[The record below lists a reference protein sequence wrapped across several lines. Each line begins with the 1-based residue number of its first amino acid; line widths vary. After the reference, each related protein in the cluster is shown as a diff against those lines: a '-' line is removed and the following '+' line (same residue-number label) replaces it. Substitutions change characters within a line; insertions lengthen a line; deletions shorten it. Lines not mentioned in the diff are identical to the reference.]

1 MRQTNSMAP
10 WFQFRLESRES
21 LIVSR
26 EVIEMD
32 SSSSR
37 DKSEGFEKPVEL
49 SMLVSFFLL
58 LMTESKIGLR
68 NVGVN

>member
-1 MRQTNSMAP
+1 MAP
-10 WFQFRLESRES
+10 WFQFKLDSRES

-32 SSSSR
+32 SISTR
-37 DKSEGFEKPVEL
+37 DKSEGLEKPVEL

-68 NVGVN
+68 IVGII

>member
-1 MRQTNSMAP
+1 MAP
-10 WFQFRLESRES
+10 WFQFKLESRES
-21 LIVSR
+21 LIDSR

-37 DKSEGFEKPVEL
+37 DRSVGFENPVEL
-49 SMLVSFFLL
+49 SMLVSFFLR

>member
-1 MRQTNSMAP
+1 
-10 WFQFRLESRES
+10 
-21 LIVSR
+21 
-26 EVIEMD
+26 MD

-37 DKSEGFEKPVEL
+37 DRSVGFENPVEL
-49 SMLVSFFLL
+49 SMLVSFFLR